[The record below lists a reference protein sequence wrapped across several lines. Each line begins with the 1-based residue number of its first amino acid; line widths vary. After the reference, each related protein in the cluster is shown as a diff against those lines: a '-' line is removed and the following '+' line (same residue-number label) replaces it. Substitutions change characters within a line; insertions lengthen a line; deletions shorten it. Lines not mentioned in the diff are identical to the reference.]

1 MHKTCIKNKHVHG
14 CNTRANRSESK
25 GGGYDISQSVFPLLS
40 PVFELCELKRKQRG
54 NKNVKI
60 NFMGSGY
67 RRGTREQI
75 HEHPHCTWVQFAT
88 FMHVHRFTHC
98 NLLHT
103 CIYGCR
109 ELSQSPYPQL

>member
-1 MHKTCIKNKHVHG
+1 MRIRNIGNSAQNVYKKQARAW

-40 PVFELCELKRKQRG
+40 PVFELRELKRKQRG

-67 RRGTREQI
+67 RRGTREQS
-75 HEHPHCTWVQFAT
+75 T
-88 FMHVHRFTHC
+88 
-98 NLLHT
+98 
-103 CIYGCR
+103 
-109 ELSQSPYPQL
+109 